1 MMMSKLKDL
10 ILSNNNNKTVP
21 VMRNFSLSCGSE
33 LSPNKI
39 RTIDGAPGCFL
50 GSVEKTLLP
59 RTLYTPEAE
68 SNGNWQGNFLR
79 TGTY

>member
-59 RTLYTPEAE
+59 RTFILQKQNQME
-68 SNGNWQGNFLR
+68 
-79 TGTY
+79 TGKATS